1 MRYDPMIAAKKAL
14 RFRSSSFVAMIG
26 CKLVGCALL
35 LASSLLLTAAANAQ
49 TSHPVSKAS
58 KTAQASAQVLP
69 APAPV
74 LEPTAIEIL
83 KPACARLAAA
93 HSMSFAA
100 VISYENP
107 SRLAPPLIYPV
118 RDDVTLLRPDQLT
131 SLTPHD

>member
-74 LEPTAIEIL
+74 LEPKAIEIL
-83 KPACARLAAA
+83 KAACARLAAA
-93 HSMSFAA
+93 HSISFAV
-100 VISYENP
+100 VISYGNP
-107 SRLAPPLIYPV
+107 SRLAPPPTS
-118 RDDVTLLRPDQLT
+118 TLLTPA
-131 SLTPHD
+131 TPHRPLKLH